1 MQITNISKED
11 LIDILKQI
19 YRCIPESFPHEKR
32 RNWEQIE
39 HGLRKLID
47 FFEENAKL
55 TESNDLHTDDLVVN
69 RLEKIREQIQLYL
82 KKSKYSIEANSLA
95 LIVQTLIDELQN
107 DIYNDM
113 VETGWHEFPMDEL
126 IDESNDLYAGDEKI
140 FDTAELNLMADKII
154 KRFGDIKDFEEF
166 YPKAFEYADG
176 YISETALADEYGV
189 DEEEIE
195 SNYHD
200 YIDAFVETIY
210 DNISN

>member
-1 MQITNISKED
+1 MKITNISRED

-32 RNWEQIE
+32 RNWEQVE

-55 TESNDLHTDDLVVN
+55 TESNDL
-69 RLEKIREQIQLYL
+69 
-82 KKSKYSIEANSLA
+82 
-95 LIVQTLIDELQN
+95 
-107 DIYNDM
+107 
-113 VETGWHEFPMDEL
+113 
-126 IDESNDLYAGDEKI
+126 YAGDEKI
-140 FDTAELNLMADKII
+140 FDTAELNLM
-154 KRFGDIKDFEEF
+154 
-166 YPKAFEYADG
+166 
-176 YISETALADEYGV
+176 ADEYGV